1 MTRSESWNAFID
13 ELRTYVREHHHF
25 PNKHTRLL
33 SKVKYTRKKINDGT
47 LEDWKKE
54 QFLEVAEMRDM
65 EEHCGQLPFHI
76 LRLGAPLSF
85 ETRSNI
91 LQNISLLSR

>member
-1 MTRSESWNAFID
+1 MLADSYLRRKSDDMTHSESWNAFID

-47 LEDWKKE
+47 LEDWMVRQAHQPGAVPRGGE
-54 QFLEVAEMRDM
+54 Y
-65 EEHCGQLPFHI
+65 EES
-76 LRLGAPLSF
+76 RELG
-85 ETRSNI
+85 I
-91 LQNISLLSR
+91 